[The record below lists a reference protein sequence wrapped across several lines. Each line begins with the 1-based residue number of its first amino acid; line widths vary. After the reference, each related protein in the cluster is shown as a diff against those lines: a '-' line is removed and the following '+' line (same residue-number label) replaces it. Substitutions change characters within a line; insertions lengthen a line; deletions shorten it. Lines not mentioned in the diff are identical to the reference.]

1 MEKIVQI
8 ETDVLYDHPKQ
19 TEVYG
24 EVVVEPEFVASIKD
38 MGIITPL
45 VVAKRKEGGY
55 TIISGH
61 RRHRAAIEA
70 GLERVP
76 CLIKQYENEEM
87 MELEFL
93 AANMQREKTKRARL
107 KEFLHH
113 KQILCQI
120 GKIRKGQGVYANTI
134 YVDEHF
140 SRICKTLKIDN
151 MIEPGEPID
160 SVEILKKITNYSK
173 YEQEMLTV
181 LYSDDWL
188 QRVYDEFR
196 SKNVAESTL
205 EQISAIVEMMR
216 SRYEAEEISLN
227 EAAKS
232 VREMVADVRR
242 RLEQKHNRTQMKAQK
257 ESQRSKPKK
266 AEERASQTLA
276 LAVNVGKL
284 YIEPKIKFSEVD
296 AVAELYW
303 KREDIGLG
311 VMRNDGMVT
320 GFAMTV
326 GEQTYIINPEVLV
339 KLIKRSI

>member
-1 MEKIVQI
+1 MDKIVLI
-8 ETDVLYDHPKQ
+8 EPDKLYDHPKQ

-24 EVVVEPEFVASIKD
+24 ELVVEPEFVASIKD
-38 MGIITPL
+38 IGIITPL
-45 VVAKRKEGGY
+45 IITKRKEGGY

-76 CLIKQYENEEM
+76 CIIKQYENEEM

-107 KEFLHH
+107 KEFLHY

-205 EQISAIVEMMR
+205 EQISANVEMMR
-216 SRYEAEEISLN
+216 SKYEAEEISLN

-242 RLEQKHNRTQMKAQK
+242 RLEQKQKKSQMKPQK

-276 LAVNVGKL
+276 IAVNVGKV
-284 YIEPKIKFSEVD
+284 YIESRMKFNEVD

-339 KLIKRSI
+339 KLIKGAI